1 MALFGRDPGA
11 YGRTRSLWQRVRD
24 LAAADA
30 VTLAKGLDEGALEE
44 LEEVLLAAD
53 FGPGPAAEI
62 TAEVRA
68 LARGGRLRTPADF
81 RAALRRELLRLL
93 EQSPGETALRESGQS
108 GEPTVWLLVGVNGVG
123 KTTTIAKIAARAQ
136 SAGKRVVLV
145 AADTFR
151 AGATE
156 QLRTWA
162 ERLGAE
168 LVSDR
173 PGADPAALAWRGL
186 EAAAARGADLV
197 LVDTAGRLHTQHG
210 LMEELTKLE
219 RVVARRQPGA
229 PHETLLVLDAVT
241 GQNAIAQSAVFR
253 RALAVTGIVLAKL
266 DGTARG
272 GVVVAI
278 RRELGIPVK
287 LVGTGEGLGDLAPF
301 EPEAFV
307 EALVA
312 GPAAPPRG
320 DSATDGAA
328 SAAGDRGPAAGA
340 PGARG

>member
-1 MALFGRDPGA
+1 VALFGTDPGA
-11 YGRTRSLWQRVRD
+11 YGRTRSLWQRIREI
-24 LAAADA
+24 AAADA
-30 VTLAKGLDEGALEE
+30 VTLAKGLDEGALAE
-44 LEEVLLAAD
+44 LEELLVAAD

-62 TAEVRA
+62 TDEVRG
-68 LARGGRLRTPADF
+68 LARTGRLRTPADF
-81 RAALRRELLRLL
+81 RAALRAELLRLL
-93 EQSPGETALRESGQS
+93 EQSPEETALRESGS
-108 GEPTVWLLVGVNGVG
+108 SAGPTVWVLVGVNGVG

-136 SAGKRVVLV
+136 ASGRRVLLV

-156 QLRTWA
+156 QLRAWA

-197 LVDTAGRLHTQHG
+197 LVDTAGRLHTRHG
-210 LMEELTKLE
+210 LMEELTKLQ
-219 RVVARRQPGA
+219 RVVAKRQPGA

-253 RALAVTGIVLAKL
+253 RALAVTGLVLAKL

-272 GVVVAI
+272 GVVVAV

-287 LVGTGEGLGDLAPF
+287 LVGTGEGLEDLATF

-307 EALVA
+307 DALVA
-312 GPAAPPRG
+312 GASPSEAA
-320 DSATDGAA
+320 
-328 SAAGDRGPAAGA
+328 
-340 PGARG
+340 AR